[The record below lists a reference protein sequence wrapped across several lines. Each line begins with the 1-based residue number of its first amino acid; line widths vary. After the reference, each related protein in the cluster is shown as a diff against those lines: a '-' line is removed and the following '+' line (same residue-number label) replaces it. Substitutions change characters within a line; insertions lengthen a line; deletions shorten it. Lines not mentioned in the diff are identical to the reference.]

1 MKRRIVVAS
10 VFLLVAALCGGLV
23 WFNFFRDK
31 MIAEFFAGMKPPAQT
46 VSATEVQ
53 AKTWTPGITAI
64 GTTRAANGVELAA
77 ETAGLVKE
85 IRFKANDRVKAGQ
98 VVVQL
103 DDAVERADLLEAE
116 SAIKLNQATLERRQ
130 TLRERGYNSAAS
142 YDEAEAGLSTAKSK
156 LAKTQAVIDQK
167 ALKAPFAGTIGIARI
182 DPGQYVQAGTVVA
195 TLQNLDSMRVDFTV
209 PEQMGNRVK
218 IGQSVR
224 FGLTENDLP
233 LVGKITGI
241 DPRVDPQT
249 RLIAVQALLE
259 NSDGADLMPGQ
270 FVHARVELPPEPGII
285 TVPQT
290 AAVTS
295 LYGDYVFVV
304 EKNGEAQ
311 TAKQVFVKLGR
322 RNGAELEI
330 TSGLQPGQMVVVSGQ
345 NKLQPGAAVKIDN
358 SVDLQR
364 IAETER
370 RLTTGAG
377 Q

>member
-31 MIAEFFAGMKPPAQT
+31 MITEFFATMKRPAQT
-46 VSATEVQ
+46 VSASEVK
-53 AKTWTPGITAI
+53 AKTWTPGIIAI
-64 GTTRAANGVELAA
+64 GTARAANGVELAA
-77 ETAGLVKE
+77 EIGGLVKE
-85 IRFKANDRVKAGQ
+85 IRFKANDRVAAGQ
-98 VVVQL
+98 IVVQL
-103 DDAVERADLLEAE
+103 DDAIERADLLEAQ
-116 SAIKLNQATLERRQ
+116 SSIKLNQATLDRRQ
-130 TLRERGYNSAAS
+130 TLRARGFDSDAS

-167 ALKAPFAGTIGIARI
+167 ALKAPFAGTIGIPRI

-209 PEQMGNRVK
+209 PEQMAGQVR
-218 IGQSVR
+218 IGQPVR
-224 FGLTENDLP
+224 FGLTETDLP
-233 LVGKITGI
+233 FAGKITGI

-259 NSDGADLMPGQ
+259 NNRTTDLMPGQ
-270 FVHARVELPPEPGII
+270 FVHVRVELPAEPNVV

-304 EKNGEAQ
+304 EKDGEAQ

-322 RNGAELEI
+322 RNGSELEI
-330 TSGLQPGQMVVVSGQ
+330 ASGLQPGQTVVVSGQ
-345 NKLQPGAAVKIDN
+345 NKLQAGAAVKIDN

-370 RLTTGAG
+370 RLATGAE

>member
-10 VFLLVAALCGGLV
+10 VFLLVALLCGGLV

-31 MIAEFFAGMKPPAQT
+31 MIAEFFAGMKPPPQT

-64 GTTRAANGVELAA
+64 GTTRAANGVQLAA
-77 ETAGLVKE
+77 EIAGLVKE
-85 IRFKANDRVKAGQ
+85 IRFKANDRVAAGQ
-98 VVVQL
+98 VLVQL
-103 DDAVERADLLEAE
+103 DDAIERADLLEAE
-116 SAIKLNQATLERRQ
+116 SSIKLSQATLSRRQ
-130 TLRERGYNSAAS
+130 TLRARGYDSEAS
-142 YDEAEAGLSTAKSK
+142 YDEAEASLSTAKSK

-182 DPGQYVQAGTVVA
+182 DPGQYVQPGTVVA

-209 PEQMGNRVK
+209 PQQMAGQVK
-218 IGQSVR
+218 IGQTVR
-224 FGLTENDLP
+224 FGLAEADLP
-233 LVGKITGI
+233 FVGKITGI

-249 RLIAVQALLE
+249 RLIAVQALLD
-259 NSDGADLMPGQ
+259 NNRGGDLLPGQ
-270 FVHARVELPPEPGII
+270 FVHVRVELPAEPNIV

-304 EKNGEAQ
+304 QKDGEAQ

-322 RNGAELEI
+322 RNGSELEI
-330 TSGLQPGQMVVVSGQ
+330 ASGLQPGQTVVVSGQ
-345 NKLQPGAAVKIDN
+345 NKLQAGSAVKIDN

-364 IAETER
+364 LAETER
-370 RLTTGAG
+370 RLQAEVAR
-377 Q
+377 